1 MKKYFFISLF
11 YLIITSCNQN
21 TSQAEKD
28 YIKNLEE
35 KNRTL
40 ERELQ
45 EEKSKP
51 PVYIEKKS
59 EPIYIPQKTKKETE
73 ISKDYFTIGST
84 EHEVLEVMGDPT
96 NIIDFG
102 SIGMK
107 QFSYGISTVSFKNG
121 KVDGY
126 SNFEN
131 NLKVKMKLK

>member
-1 MKKYFFISLF
+1 MTKYLFILSSYFLM
-11 YLIITSCNQN
+11 TSCNQN
-21 TSQAEKD
+21 SSQTEKD
-28 YIKNLEE
+28 YIRNLEE
-35 KNRTL
+35 KNRVL

-45 EEKSKP
+45 EEKNKP

-59 EPIYIPQKTKKETE
+59 ETIYIPQETKKETE
-73 ISKDYFTIGST
+73 ISRDYFTIGST
-84 EHEVLEVMGDPT
+84 EDEVLEVMGDPT

-126 SNFEN
+126 SNFGK
-131 NLKVKMKLK
+131 NLKVKVKK